1 MSADPLYSPTTPPP
15 PLSVPPLIAPL
26 RFGLVGP
33 NIYRGSYPQPHS
45 IRFLKRLGLKTI
57 ISATPSPLIEGEV
70 REFALN
76 SGIQLIHVECEEPK
90 EKSKK
95 KRAVPLRY
103 SVVRH
108 VLELLLDSSLSPV
121 YIHCLNGSQ
130 VTCLI
135 VACLRKLSFWS
146 TEAIADE
153 FQRYSD
159 FELEDQKFIQ
169 DFKSQIKLP
178 KHTVGWM
185 WQGLSMSGVVKNHP
199 DLKIDTDD

>member
-1 MSADPLYSPTTPPP
+1 MSVDMMPSNQLT
-15 PLSVPPLIAPL
+15 PLIAPL
-26 RFGLVGP
+26 RFGVVGP
-33 NIYRGSYPQPHS
+33 NVYRGSYPQPHS
-45 IRFLKRLGLKTI
+45 VRFLKRLGLKTI
-57 ISATPSPLIEGEV
+57 ISITPEPLVDGPV
-70 REFALN
+70 KQFAVD
-76 SGIQLIHVECEEPK
+76 SGINLIHVACGPST

-95 KRAVPLRY
+95 KRAVPLSY
-103 SVVRH
+103 GEARH
-108 VLELLLDSSLSPV
+108 VLELILDSSVSPV

-159 FELEDQKFIQ
+159 WELEDQRFIQ
-169 DFKSQIKLP
+169 EFKSQIKVP
-178 KHTVGWM
+178 QQTVSWM

-199 DLKIDTDD
+199 DLKIN